1 MIAPSKPP
9 LEILTS
15 NLSELRAEPSSVKWA
30 LVIAPPKPPLEIFT
44 STLFEFIASERL
56 VKVAFETGTV
66 IVSFKLTFKLS
77 LDKLEGN
84 PARCKALV
92 AAPLGRAEEEIVTS
106 VVSQLNSAIVCKVL
120 SVAKSPIPLEI
131 FTFTLLLDTQS
142 SKDWVFVLT
151 AFVEVKIASCREYI
165 LVR

>member
-15 NLSELRAEPSSVKWA
+15 NLSLLRAEESSVKA
-30 LVIAPPKPPLEIFT
+30 PFVIGT
-44 STLFEFIASERL
+44 S
-56 VKVAFETGTV
+56 
-66 IVSFKLTFKLS
+66 IVSFKLTLKL
-77 LDKLEGN
+77 LLLKAEGS
-84 PARCKALV
+84 PAPCKALV
-92 AAPLGRAEEEIVTS
+92 LAPLGKAEEEIVTS

-131 FTFTLLLDTQS
+131 LTFILLADTQFS
-142 SKDWVFVLT
+142 TDCVFVLT
-151 AFVEVKIASCREYI
+151 AFVEVKMSSWREYI